1 MNKVNFYRKD
11 IIIIV
16 LAVLIVFLFTQNV
29 LQKPKIVV
37 YKNSKTTA
45 SSISKKET
53 GSIPNQNP
61 VLVTETIISKYNTCI
76 NNTSCPITPQF
87 RTTLQT
93 YVKNI
98 HTVNPITRQS
108 GALTNPQVTI
118 VTELPSIAILKVE
131 NQNQTNEM
139 EFDLVN
145 KNNTWELNNTY
156 CFQSPQTAITTK
168 LVPLCK

>member
-16 LAVLIVFLFTQNV
+16 LAVIIVLLFAQNV
-29 LQKPKIVV
+29 LQKPKVV
-37 YKNSKTTA
+37 IYKNSQGTA

-61 VLVTETIISKYNTCI
+61 IIVAEGILSKYNTCV
-76 NNTSCPITPQF
+76 NTPSCPLTPQF
-87 RTTLQT
+87 RSILKT
-93 YVKNI
+93 YIKNV
-98 HTVNPITRQS
+98 HTVNPITREA

-118 VTELPSIAILKVE
+118 VTELPKISILKVQ
-131 NQNQTNEM
+131 NSNQTNIM

-145 KNNTWELNNTY
+145 KNNSWELNATY
-156 CFQSPQTAITTK
+156 CFQSPQTAITTG

>member
-16 LAVLIVFLFTQNV
+16 LAVIIILLFTQNV

-61 VLVTETIISKYNTCI
+61 VLVTESILSKYNTCI
-76 NNTSCPITPQF
+76 QNTSCPITPQF
-87 RTTLQT
+87 RTTLKA
-93 YVKNI
+93 YMKNV
-98 HTVNPITRQS
+98 HAVNPITRES

-118 VTELPSIAILKVE
+118 VTELPSISILKVQ
-131 NQNQTNEM
+131 NQNQTNIM

-145 KNNTWELNNTY
+145 KNSSWELNNTY
-156 CFQSPQTAITTK
+156 CFQSPQTPITAS

>member
-1 MNKVNFYRKD
+1 MNKINFYRKD

-16 LAVLIVFLFTQNV
+16 LAVIIVLLFAQNV
-29 LQKPKIVV
+29 LQKPKVVV
-37 YKNSKTTA
+37 YKNSNSTA

-61 VLVTETIISKYNTCI
+61 ILVTEGILSKYNTCI
-76 NNTSCPITPQF
+76 QNTSCPITPQF

-93 YVKNI
+93 YIKNV
-98 HTVNPITRQS
+98 HHVNPITRES
-108 GALTNPQVTI
+108 GALENPQVSI

-131 NQNQTNEM
+131 NQNQTNIM

-156 CFQSPQTAITTK
+156 CFSSPQTGITDK
-168 LVPLCK
+168 LVPLCR